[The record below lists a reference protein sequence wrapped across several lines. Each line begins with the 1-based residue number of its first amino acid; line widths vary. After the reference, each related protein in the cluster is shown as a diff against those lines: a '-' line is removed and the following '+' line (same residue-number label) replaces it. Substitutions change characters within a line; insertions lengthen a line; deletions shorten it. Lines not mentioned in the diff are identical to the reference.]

1 MEGLPVKSEIV
12 RPAVIE
18 SLPELLEWVHDQI
31 RASELPVKIARK
43 FELALEEAIVNVI
56 EHAYPEE
63 PGAVVLKANYF
74 PEQKFEF
81 VIEDQGIPFNPLN
94 EIKVNQ
100 SDEQE
105 IAIGGLGITFLKTFV
120 DHAHYERLGNA
131 NVLIVTKNLKNLPQ

>member
-18 SLPELLEWVHDQI
+18 SLPELLQWVHDQI
-31 RASELPVKIARK
+31 QASGLPVKIARK

-56 EHAYPEE
+56 EYAYPEE
-63 PGAVVLKANYF
+63 AGSIVLKAIFF

-94 EIKVNQ
+94 EIKVDQ

-105 IAIGGLGITFLKTFV
+105 IAIGGLGITFLKTCV
-120 DHAHYERLGNA
+120 DHAHYERLENT
-131 NVLIVTKNLKNLPQ
+131 NVLKVIKNLSQ